1 MILHGMRQSRPPL
14 ARIQH
19 IDRELRNH
27 RYPNCSGVALVFEV
41 SSKSIQRDID
51 FMRDM
56 LSAPIEY
63 DASRKGYFYRESW
76 TFDPS
81 TFLDRNEIEALA
93 ATSKVLAQYQGT
105 PYYKEISQA
114 IDKLMQSL
122 RVDGSGTTL
131 FNIYSFE
138 NPAPACEIDQDD
150 FFIIDQA
157 LRERKK
163 VVMSYRSSS
172 RQALTDRVVH
182 PYRLHYDQGSGTWYL
197 IGFCEYRND
206 VRTFAVCR
214 IQHLF
219 ITDEHFA
226 IPESFSIGTYLE
238 KTFQV
243 TSGTDIH
250 PVSIAFTPYQS
261 QWIREHRWHPT
272 QNIRE
277 HEDGSLTLTL
287 EVGALDAVKRWVMQY
302 GAQAEV
308 LEPQELRQMVM
319 QEIREMKEVYGVD
332 DHLKIR

>member
-1 MILHGMRQSRPPL
+1 M
-14 ARIQH
+14 QH

-27 RYPNCSGVALVFEV
+27 RYPNCSGIAHIFEV

-56 LSAPIEY
+56 LNAPIEY

-76 TFDPS
+76 AFDPS
-81 TFLDRNEIEALA
+81 TFLDRQELEALV
-93 ATSKVLAQYQGT
+93 ATKKVLAQYQGT

-114 IDKLMQSL
+114 IDKLMQTL
-122 RVDGSGTTL
+122 RVDSSGTTL
-131 FNIYSFE
+131 FDIYSFE

-150 FFIIDQA
+150 FFIIEQA

-197 IGFCEYRND
+197 IGYCEYRQE

-214 IQHLF
+214 IQHL
-219 ITDEHFA
+219 ILTDEPFI
-226 IPESFSIGTYLE
+226 IPESFSIGAYLE
-238 KTFQV
+238 NTFQV
-243 TSGTDIH
+243 TSGTESYT
-250 PVSIAFTPYQS
+250 VSIAFTPYQS

-272 QNIRE
+272 QKIRE

-308 LEPQELRQMVM
+308 LEPAELRDM
-319 QEIREMKEVYGVD
+319 IREEVREMEKVYGVD
-332 DHLKIR
+332 EQEKSNLNGML